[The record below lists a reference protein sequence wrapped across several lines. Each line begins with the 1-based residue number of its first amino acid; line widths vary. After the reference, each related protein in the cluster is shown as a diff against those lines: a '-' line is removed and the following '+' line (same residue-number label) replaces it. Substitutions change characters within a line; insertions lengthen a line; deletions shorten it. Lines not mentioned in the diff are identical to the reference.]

1 MIPRTFPSV
10 YVSSNGDTAMV
21 VYKIVDTAGLTR
33 WVDYIPVRYSTD
45 ETEKVN
51 SYDNNATLLVSE
63 LLSTAGKQ
71 AGLDYIR
78 VYEDVT
84 ATVRWTDNANGYIPI
99 LKYND
104 YLQSNLQMENN
115 YNLLQEIGDLIK
127 LEA

>member
-1 MIPRTFPSV
+1 
-10 YVSSNGDTAMV
+10 MV
-21 VYKIVDTAGLTR
+21 VYKIVDTTGLTR
-33 WVDYIPVRYSTD
+33 WIDYIPVKYSTD

-51 SYDNNATLLVSE
+51 SYNNNATLLVSE
-63 LLSTAGKQ
+63 LLSTTGKQ